1 MNVDTAVTWLSWLL
15 AGVGAVALVLLVFV
29 RRWAGRFV
37 VIGLSALLLVVFFA
51 VRQQISSIPVDNPAP
66 LCNGG
71 VSYFGVQL
79 TGPDVL
85 CTRYRLP

>member
-1 MNVDTAVTWLSWLL
+1 MNVDTAVTWLTWLL
-15 AGVGAVALVLLVFV
+15 AGVGAIGVVLLVFV
-29 RRWAGRFV
+29 RRWAGRLV
-37 VIGLSALLLVVFFA
+37 VIGIAALLLVVFFA
-51 VRQQISSIPVDNPAP
+51 VRQQISSIAVDNPAP

-85 CTRYRLP
+85 CTKFRLP